1 MNKLFRR
8 SIVALV
14 LAALL
19 LGGVVFFLFEYVTQG
34 NAWATQTR
42 NPHLYTNGILDDLR
56 ITDRN
61 GTLLFSSEKGE
72 IFWHED
78 VAVRR
83 AVLHAIGDLQGN
95 IGSGVIYRYREK
107 LIDFGYFNGAYTYIS
122 GGSTLLLNM
131 DARLCAAAGKALG
144 AYDGVVGLF
153 NYQTGEIYTLVS
165 APNFDPLAPPQQ
177 AQEGTYLNRFLSAV
191 YTPGSVFKIVTLQAA
206 LESVEELEELTF
218 TCKGKCEIGG
228 EVITCSGYHGQQ
240 DIAQAFANSC
250 NCAFGELAQL
260 VGADKLKETT
270 QRAGL
275 TATGTVDG
283 YATAAGRVEASDD
296 APAQLAWAAIGQHL
310 DTVNPSVF
318 LRYVGAI
325 ANGGVA
331 VDMKLI
337 GSTVKG
343 SGAVRPA
350 PAGNTERIMDEP
362 VALKLA
368 EYMENNV
375 TRQYGQWRFGDLTVG
390 AKSGTAQQDN
400 ELAHSVFT
408 GFVDSQELPVAFFVL
423 VEHAGAGQGA
433 ALQVAATLLQQ
444 AQDLI

>member
-8 SIVALV
+8 SMVALI

-19 LGGVVFFLFEYVTQG
+19 LGGVGFFLFEYVTQG

-61 GTLLFSSEKGE
+61 GTLLFSSEKGD

-78 VAVRR
+78 AAVRR

-95 IGSGVIYRYREK
+95 IGSGVLYRYREE
-107 LIDFGYFNGAYTYIS
+107 LIDFGYFNGAYTYIN
-122 GGSTLLLNM
+122 GGCTLLLNI
-131 DARLCAAAGKALG
+131 DAQLCAAAGKALG
-144 AYDGVVGLF
+144 AYAGVVGLF
-153 NYQTGEIYTLVS
+153 NYKTGEIYTLVS

-177 AQEGTYLNRFLSAV
+177 VQEGTYLNRLFSAV

-206 LESVEELEELTF
+206 LESVEKPEELTF

-260 VGADKLKETT
+260 VGADKLKETA

-275 TATGTVDG
+275 TDLGGVDG
-283 YATAAGRVEASDD
+283 YATAAGRVEATDD
-296 APAQLAWAAIGQHL
+296 ASAHLAWAAIGQHL
-310 DTVNPSVF
+310 DTVNPASF

-350 PAGNTERIMDEP
+350 PTGNTKRIMDEP
-362 VALKLA
+362 IAQKLT

-375 TRQYGQWRFGDLTVG
+375 TKQYGQWRFGDLTVG

-400 ELAHSVFT
+400 ESAHSVFT
-408 GFVDSQELPVAFFVL
+408 GFVDSLELPVAFFVL
-423 VEHAGAGQGA
+423 VEHAGAGQGV
-433 ALQVAATLLQQ
+433 ALQVATTLLQL
-444 AQDLI
+444 ARDVI